1 MAVSKPIPKLEIP
14 TLPSE
19 VPRTHERAVPVSART
34 RIATAGKVSALTKVY
49 EPVQSDSED
58 SEDDHM
64 ENSQPQQPRVPPLPL
79 LLDGKCGLPAKP
91 TAPVRL
97 TVCPTLNSVRED
109 SMLSSDLLSSSE
121 DEEELLV
128 ECNEVEAMISHRSA
142 LIPLSF
148 RSALHSEA
156 TISVDLSV
164 MSRGSRCASASG
176 LGAMAGGAG
185 GAFVGLLSGIIPA
198 PLTFGLSVPINAGIG
213 SIGGMIMGTAG
224 GSICQSMKLVEIE
237 AISGTSN
244 TQRGLTTLDTQRTA
258 ASSARSAP
266 AGVLVK
272 FGEDETQ
279 DAQMDAMISS
289 ALKGG
294 LAMGSLG
301 GASGSAVGGLVGA
314 AVGLPPAILTFG
326 LSVPVCA
333 TLGSGLGLCI
343 GSVAGGSMG
352 LVGGSLLGSFSRGTV
367 KHDSSDLQISFQ

>member
-1 MAVSKPIPKLEIP
+1 MAAKPIPKLEIP

-19 VPRTHERAVPVSART
+19 LPRTHERAVPVSART

-58 SEDDHM
+58 SEDDHI
-64 ENSQPQQPRVPPLPL
+64 ENSQPQQLRVPPLPL

-97 TVCPTLNSVRED
+97 SVCPTLNSVRED

-176 LGAMAGGAG
+176 LGAMAGGAS

-224 GSICQSMKLVEIE
+224 GLICQSMKLVEIE
-237 AISGTSN
+237 AVSGTSN
-244 TQRGLTTLDTQRTA
+244 TQRGLTLDTQRTA

-279 DAQMDAMISS
+279 DAQMDAMVSC

-352 LVGGSLLGSFSRGTV
+352 LVGGSLLGSFSPRGTGTV
-367 KHDSSDLQISFQ
+367 KRERVE